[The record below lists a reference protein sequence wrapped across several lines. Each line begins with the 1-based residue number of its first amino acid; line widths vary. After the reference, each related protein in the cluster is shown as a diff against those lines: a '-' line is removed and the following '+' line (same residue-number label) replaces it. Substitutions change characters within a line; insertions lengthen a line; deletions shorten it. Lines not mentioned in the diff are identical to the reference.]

1 MTRPCN
7 ELRSS
12 VLKLSQTWPSKYKSF
27 LKASMVR
34 PDTELRPSYKCYVHR
49 VLTSMA
55 YTRNLHMA
63 ICSGTDI
70 NRSLLKAQLVQWVT
84 TPSPFPIF
92 PSLNISVTTHL
103 RLAHLLIQYSLSQ
116 TSSFFNFFDGSRQG
130 PLWLAAIASHD
141 HNTIP
146 PNSRDRDWLLVNKNA
161 VDRCT
166 HNFYLS
172 EYISVKC
179 RSSCLLCHYVQR
191 LSYLLIE

>member
-1 MTRPCN
+1 
-7 ELRSS
+7 
-12 VLKLSQTWPSKYKSF
+12 
-27 LKASMVR
+27 
-34 PDTELRPSYKCYVHR
+34 
-49 VLTSMA
+49 
-55 YTRNLHMA
+55 MA

-84 TPSPFPIF
+84 IPSPFSII

-146 PNSRDRDWLLVNKNA
+146 PNSRDRDWLLVKKTRLTAAHTTFIWASTSQWNVGQAAYYVTTFSACRIYWLSNMTGIHSSN
-161 VDRCT
+161 VDRSHHT
-166 HNFYLS
+166 LTKLFLESNTFSGY
-172 EYISVKC
+172 YWM
-179 RSSCLLCHYVQR
+179 
-191 LSYLLIE
+191 